1 MEERYKKVSESR
13 TEQVYIVRAR
23 YLNAAGRLF
32 GGSLMAWID
41 ETGAITARRH
51 CNAAVTTAAV
61 DHLHFVKPVLPNQN
75 VVLVGK
81 VTYVGNTSM
90 EVQVDTFV
98 ESLDGSRDMV
108 NRAFLVYVAIQGG
121 KPAKVPKLILE
132 TEEEKNAW
140 VAGEKRAQL
149 RRQRRREGF

>member
-51 CNAAVTTAAV
+51 CSSYHCRSRSSAFCKASAA
-61 DHLHFVKPVLPNQN
+61 
-75 VVLVGK
+75 
-81 VTYVGNTSM
+81 
-90 EVQVDTFV
+90 
-98 ESLDGSRDMV
+98 
-108 NRAFLVYVAIQGG
+108 
-121 KPAKVPKLILE
+121 
-132 TEEEKNAW
+132 
-140 VAGEKRAQL
+140 
-149 RRQRRREGF
+149 